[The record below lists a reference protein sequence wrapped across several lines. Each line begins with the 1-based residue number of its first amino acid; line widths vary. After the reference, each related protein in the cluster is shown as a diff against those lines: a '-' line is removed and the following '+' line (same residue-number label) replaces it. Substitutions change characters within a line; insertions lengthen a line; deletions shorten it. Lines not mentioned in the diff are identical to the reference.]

1 MVQQFPECAD
11 YPINIFA
18 RFIMGFNFNVTEGS
32 AKFASFLIWA
42 REGKILKSKPED
54 FRLHSTQPFRL
65 IGYTRQGI
73 PIILLQLK
81 NLKLRLGTHADVG
94 NYIGCVVAD
103 CLSRGNQVQDSY
115 YMIIDVKDYTKENFD
130 FEGFKKL
137 LPVITNYFP
146 DVLFKMSLINL
157 GFFSANLFS
166 LIMMFMHETTRRK
179 MKMAKE
185 NVEHI
190 KAVLTKDIDL
200 EQIPAA
206 YGGFGQVVVV

>member
-1 MVQQFPECAD
+1 
-11 YPINIFA
+11 
-18 RFIMGFNFNVTEGS
+18 
-32 AKFASFLIWA
+32 
-42 REGKILKSKPED
+42 
-54 FRLHSTQPFRL
+54 
-65 IGYTRQGI
+65 
-73 PIILLQLK
+73 
-81 NLKLRLGTHADVG
+81 
-94 NYIGCVVAD
+94 
-103 CLSRGNQVQDSY
+103 
-115 YMIIDVKDYTKENFD
+115 MIIDVKDYTKENFD